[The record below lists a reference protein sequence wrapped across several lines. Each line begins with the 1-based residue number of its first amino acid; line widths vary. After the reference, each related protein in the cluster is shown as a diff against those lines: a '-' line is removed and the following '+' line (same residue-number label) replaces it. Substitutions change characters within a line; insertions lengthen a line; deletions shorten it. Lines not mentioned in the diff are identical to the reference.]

1 MDNICGI
8 IHQRIRL
15 SDSYPAMAQPQDN
28 QGSLDEDFFDYVP
41 DELIQ
46 QSVNSFYHLSRFVS
60 ATEATMRFSTV
71 LPRGGSA
78 IASSSQPVSCSNSNS
93 NGKDVTNITNMA
105 NIENTGLVDGRMIV
119 DGAMSLQD

>member
-1 MDNICGI
+1 
-8 IHQRIRL
+8 
-15 SDSYPAMAQPQDN
+15 
-28 QGSLDEDFFDYVP
+28 
-41 DELIQ
+41 
-46 QSVNSFYHLSRFVS
+46 
-60 ATEATMRFSTV
+60 MRFSTV

-78 IASSSQPVSCSNSNS
+78 IASSSQPVSCRNSNS